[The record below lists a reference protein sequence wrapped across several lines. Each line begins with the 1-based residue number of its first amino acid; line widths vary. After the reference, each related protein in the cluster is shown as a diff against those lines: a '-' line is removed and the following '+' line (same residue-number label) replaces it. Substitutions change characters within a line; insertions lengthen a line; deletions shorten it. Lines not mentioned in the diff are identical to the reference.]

1 MAKTSRVQHSGY
13 ALYIDESQAKRVN
26 SFSMDAS
33 FTDENIL
40 ELSNS
45 GVAETISNL
54 DSVGC
59 NLECHDFG
67 SIDNFQ
73 KMINMYQSGDNANI
87 MLTNASFDKAKV
99 DFVMKITSGTNSDAL
114 HASCWAGSQSL
125 TGFSLNYSVDGTA
138 TETFTTEGEYKRYFL
153 NAYRDTYVVSG
164 TVTSATQATVYGQNL
179 ASTHTA
185 RVLTKNGVI
194 AADVSAGGTITLTF
208 SSPNTNITATTDGTT
223 AVTFSTGDRIRLI
236 AAKNAPASFASLAST
251 PSGIGAL
258 RRGMIDIYMFNGTSG
273 TEEKTLRLQ
282 SVGINGTLDRTVVNE
297 LGNKKAFDRTL
308 VSPITI
314 EVSAEALMSDLELFA
329 KLSNQEAAFDAM
341 TLNEM
346 DWDGFSRGTKLIVKI
361 YKSETSRTA
370 LDLLKTIVISNLSVT
385 GNSDSISAGDNGT
398 LSINLKADNISIS
411 GSGNS
416 PFLT

>member
-1 MAKTSRVQHSGY
+1 
-13 ALYIDESQAKRVN
+13 
-26 SFSMDAS
+26 
-33 FTDENIL
+33 
-40 ELSNS
+40 
-45 GVAETISNL
+45 
-54 DSVGC
+54 
-59 NLECHDFG
+59 
-67 SIDNFQ
+67 
-73 KMINMYQSGDNANI
+73 
-87 MLTNASFDKAKV
+87 
-99 DFVMKITSGTNSDAL
+99 
-114 HASCWAGSQSL
+114 
-125 TGFSLNYSVDGTA
+125 
-138 TETFTTEGEYKRYFL
+138 
-153 NAYRDTYVVSG
+153 
-164 TVTSATQATVYGQNL
+164 VTSATQATVYGQNL

-208 SSPNTNITATTDGTT
+208 SSPNTNIAATTDGTT